1 MTLLLKLNRLP
12 PIQCLVLARHN
23 RKPIPLSAIAKAVG
37 LSTQKTACWLGRAQ
51 WDEVPV
57 GLAIRLRAACGVTEA
72 TERAQARYLRRA
84 LLTLKT
90 NPTARAFQHLDR
102 LSPNQRA
109 RLRKLQKRALASGP
123 GYGA

>member
-37 LSTQKTACWLGRAQ
+37 LSTQKTAFWLGRAQ

-57 GLAIRLRAACGVTEA
+57 KLAIRLRAACGVTEA
-72 TERAQARYLRRA
+72 TERGQARYWNRA
-84 LLTLKT
+84 VATLKA
-90 NPTARAFQHLDR
+90 NPKARVFRH
-102 LSPNQRA
+102 
-109 RLRKLQKRALASGP
+109 
-123 GYGA
+123 